1 MKKRKNELRAS
12 SEILDIVTSKV
23 INGIEEAIYYGDFEK
38 IGKILPEELGALLVL
53 LSNLPCIEE
62 KTEL

>member
-1 MKKRKNELRAS
+1 MKKRKTELKAS
-12 SEILDIVTSKV
+12 SEILDIVTSKA
-23 INGIEEAIYYGDFEK
+23 INEIEEAIYYGNFEK

-53 LSNLPCIEE
+53 LSELPCIEE